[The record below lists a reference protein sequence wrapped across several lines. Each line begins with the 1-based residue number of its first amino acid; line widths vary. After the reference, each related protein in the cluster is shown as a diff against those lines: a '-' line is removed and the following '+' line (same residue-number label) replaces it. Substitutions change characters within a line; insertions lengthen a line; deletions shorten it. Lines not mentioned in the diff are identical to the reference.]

1 MKNYFKPFLTIL
13 ALVMVG
19 SVFLSSCGKDQD
31 DPEDND
37 NLVEFKDIEITGEEE
52 VPANEST
59 ATGLFNGMY
68 DKTTKILT
76 YTLTFTDIAPTNMHF
91 HKGEIGVSG
100 PVVIPIS
107 SAPYTSPIN
116 SKTPELTTEQESD
129 LLNGMWYVNIHSEAF
144 PPGEIRGQVD

>member
-1 MKNYFKPFLTIL
+1 MKNYLNSSITIL
-13 ALVMVG
+13 AFFLLV
-19 SVFLSSCGKDQD
+19 SVILFGCEKDD
-31 DPEDND
+31 DAGND
-37 NLVEFKDIEITGEEE
+37 NIVEYQNIQITGGEE
-52 VPANEST
+52 VPSNNST
-59 ATGLFNGMY
+59 ATGVFNGTY

-76 YTLTFTDIAPTNMHF
+76 YTLTFTGLTPTNMHF

-116 SKTPELTTEQESD
+116 SMTPALTTEQESD
-129 LLNGMWYVNIHSEAF
+129 LLNGLWYVNIHSAAF

>member
-1 MKNYFKPFLTIL
+1 MKNSLGSSITIL
-13 ALVMVG
+13 AFFLIG
-19 SVFLSSCGKDQD
+19 SVILFGCEND
-31 DPEDND
+31 DDAND
-37 NLVEFKDIEITGEEE
+37 NIVEFQNIQVTGGEE
-52 VPANEST
+52 VPPNNST
-59 ATGLFNGMY
+59 ATGVFNGTY

-76 YTLTFTDIAPTNMHF
+76 YTLTFTGLTPTNMHV

-116 SKTPELTTEQESD
+116 SMTPALTAEQESD
-129 LLNGMWYVNIHSEAF
+129 LLGGLWYVNIHSAAF